1 MNYRGQFILCKKAI
15 GILNAFD
22 DKTISRVLTILFREC
37 AGECVEVE
45 KESQTVQIA
54 LKLVGE
60 RQPTTTD
67 GNERNPPLSPSE
79 KETKEKNQKKGEE
92 KIHSPSRSISIIP
105 QLFERFWEAYPRKV
119 GKAAAEK
126 SFAKC
131 VGKDRETQQAILD
144 QMLKALEWQKRTDQW
159 QEAEFIP
166 HPATWLNQ
174 QRWKDE
180 PVLSTEEAAEIKAG
194 EACKNINREMDELT
208 RNLVAELGGGENENR
223 S

>member
-37 AGECVEVE
+37 AGECIEVE

-174 QRWKDE
+174 HRWEDE
-180 PVLSTEEAAEIKAG
+180 TAIDPIEAAAQAREDACAESNRQMAEIAKRFAAP
-194 EACKNINREMDELT
+194 EER
-208 RNLVAELGGGENENR
+208 V
-223 S
+223 

>member
-37 AGECVEVE
+37 AGECIEME

-180 PVLSTEEAAEIKAG
+180 PAIDPAEADAQAREAAYAE
-194 EACKNINREMDELT
+194 INRK
-208 RNLVAELGGGENENR
+208 AEEISKRFAPKE
-223 S
+223 